1 MQKQTPKWLDLF
13 LTAFG
18 PSGLVA
24 LAWWAGAFHAQRIR
38 ELQLTY
44 PILNITGNAGVGKS
58 TLVAN
63 LWKLVGS
70 SDAENRNLHTCSM
83 GALLAILAR
92 AVNRPVV
99 LEENRFGHDGYD
111 WNSLSECYSGGT
123 IARRTSDPVVAGVRF
138 QGALAFV
145 GGELETINRR
155 IVNIHLKWQPR
166 TADNN
171 RAIQALY
178 DLHIGDF
185 SEFLVKVQENREQLM
200 YRLGHVGA
208 YVQSLQDE
216 TDNGLTPDAARNH
229 AQLRVLVDFLA
240 DLFPMADDRNAQHD
254 AHALIS
260 DMAWS
265 HIAMAKAVPNH
276 Y

>member
-18 PSGLVA
+18 APGLVA

-70 SDAENRNLHTCSM
+70 SDAENRNLSTCSM

-92 AVNRPVV
+92 AINRPVV
-99 LEENRFGHDGYD
+99 LEEDGFGHDGYD
-111 WNSLSECYSGGT
+111 WKALSDCYFGGT
-123 IARRTSDPVVAGVRF
+123 IAQRGSNPAAAGVRF

-145 GGELETINRR
+145 GGELETINNR
-155 IVNIHLKWQPR
+155 IVNIHLQWKPR
-166 TADNN
+166 TADKNQ
-171 RAIQALY
+171 AIQALY
-178 DLHIGDF
+178 DLHISDF
-185 SEFLVKVQENREQLM
+185 SEFLAKVQKNREQLM

-208 YVQSLQDE
+208 YVESLQVE
-216 TDNGLTPDAARNH
+216 TDDRLSPNAARNH
-229 AQLRVLVDFLA
+229 AQLRALVDLLA

-254 AHALIS
+254 AHCLII

-265 HIAMAKAVPNH
+265 HVPMATAAPTH

>member
-70 SDAENRNLHTCSM
+70 SDAENRNLSTCSM

-92 AVNRPVV
+92 TVNRPVV
-99 LEENRFGHDGYD
+99 LEEDRFGHDGYD

-155 IVNIHLKWQPR
+155 IVNIHLQWQPR

-178 DLHIGDF
+178 DLHLGDF
-185 SEFLVKVQENREQLM
+185 TEFLTTVQESREQVAF
-200 YRLGHVGA
+200 RLGHVGA
-208 YVQSLQDE
+208 YVDSLKEDTE
-216 TDNGLTPDAARNH
+216 NDISDDVARNH
-229 AQLRVLVDFLA
+229 AQLRALLDLLA
-240 DLFPMADDRNAQHD
+240 DLFPIPANALHEAHCLVSEMAWTHVTLKTLMADTRAN
-254 AHALIS
+254 
-260 DMAWS
+260 
-265 HIAMAKAVPNH
+265 
-276 Y
+276 

>member
-1 MQKQTPKWLDLF
+1 MQKQTPKWLELF
-13 LTAFG
+13 ITAFG

-70 SDAENRNLHTCSM
+70 SDAENRSLSTCSM

-99 LEENRFGHDGYD
+99 LEEGHSGHDGYD
-111 WNSLSECYSGGT
+111 WNALSECYSGGA

-155 IVNIHLKWQPR
+155 IVNIHLHWQPR
-166 TADNN
+166 TADKSQ
-171 RAIQALY
+171 AIQALY

-185 SEFLVKVQENREQLM
+185 SEFLVKVQESREQLM

-208 YVQSLQDE
+208 YVQSMQAE
-216 TDNGLTPDAARNH
+216 TNNGLPADAARNH
-229 AQLRVLVDFLA
+229 AQLRVLVDFLS
-240 DLFPMADDRNAQHD
+240 DLFPMADDRKAQHD
-254 AHALIS
+254 AHCLIS

-265 HIAMAKAVPNH
+265 HVAMAHAAPTH